1 MDNKIQEFC
10 YKYEARCGP
19 TGQAWRRAKRVPY
32 SLYQEDPSIF
42 NTINYTEIQTIKIE
56 MPEDRFCALIEHADW
71 VDKAGLQDNRHFGN
85 NVMRVSNLI
94 IEHEQECKIRN
105 ENPAVRNAYEKYRM
119 LLELA
124 R

>member
-19 TGQAWRRAKRVPY
+19 TGQIWRRHKRIPY
-32 SLYQEDPSIF
+32 SFYQEDPTIF
-42 NTINYTEIQTIKIE
+42 ATIDYTEVQTIRIE
-56 MPEDRFCALIEHADW
+56 MPEDRFRALLEHADW
-71 VDKAGLQDNRHFGN
+71 VETAGLKDNQHFAN
-85 NVMRVSNLI
+85 HVMRVSEI
-94 IEHEQECKIRN
+94 FIEHEKECKIRH
-105 ENPAVRNAYEKYRM
+105 ENLAVKNAYEKYRM